1 MTVERAA
8 AHVERSADCS
18 SNPSSGY
25 SSEYA
30 PGRSAPPAGYAYDD
44 DPPVGGRMTAE
55 RATLVDLLDRLLAGG
70 VVVQGDLTLSIAD
83 VDLVRISLRVLIASV
98 GEDGEPIGRA

>member
-1 MTVERAA
+1 MTVERSTA
-8 AHVERSADCS
+8 
-18 SNPSSGY
+18 Y
-25 SSEYA
+25 
-30 PGRSAPPAGYAYDD
+30 SAPPAGYPREELPA
-44 DPPVGGRMTAE
+44 GGRMTAE

-70 VVVQGDLTLSIAD
+70 VVLQGDLTLSIAD

>member
-1 MTVERAA
+1 MTVERSTAYPAPAA
-8 AHVERSADCS
+8 
-18 SNPSSGY
+18 GY
-25 SSEYA
+25 
-30 PGRSAPPAGYAYDD
+30 PRGDDLPAGE
-44 DPPVGGRMTAE
+44 RMTAE

-70 VVVQGDLTLSIAD
+70 VVLQGDLTLSIAD